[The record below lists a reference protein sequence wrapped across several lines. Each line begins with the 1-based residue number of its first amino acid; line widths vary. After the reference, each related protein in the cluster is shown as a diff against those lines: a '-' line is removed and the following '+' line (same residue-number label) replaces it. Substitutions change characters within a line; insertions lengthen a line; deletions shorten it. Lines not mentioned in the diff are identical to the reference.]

1 MTLDQSYFRSRLRL
15 HNRMLHGWG
24 VVCGARVCRVP
35 APADDKSNGQCDNG
49 ATDCDGYK
57 PWKIIV
63 KRGYI
68 LGPYGDDIVVGCDH
82 EVDLRT
88 IGVTGISGESTEDAE
103 DPWCCATSTRQG
115 DGCYWVAV
123 KYKECKARPVRVQ
136 PVGCG
141 CDDTRCEYSRW
152 RDGYEIGI
160 RDSCPEDQWTEPQLP
175 HLSAFK
181 GIADGCIP
189 PCPPCPK
196 EPWVVL
202 AQVCVDE
209 NACIKSIDN
218 CSCRR
223 LVVSFA
229 HYWWKC
235 DEEAP
240 KIIEVVVKMDGDSDN
255 LMPGKTSTVIIRGTG
270 FADDAQVSFA
280 RSGVRV
286 REYVSRKKGTE
297 IEVVVSVDEKVE
309 AGACPFKVINPCGG
323 ESGKDNI
330 DIGAAQPPTGPTL
343 GRPPIDRGT
352 RTTKPIRRK
361 KKKTGATRKKSARR
375 KKATRKRRTSR
386 RPTRRKR
393 KKT

>member
-1 MTLDQSYFRSRLRL
+1 MTLDQSYFRNRLRL
-15 HNRMLHGWG
+15 HNRMVHGWG
-24 VVCGARVCRVP
+24 VVCGALVCRVP
-35 APADDKSNGQCDNG
+35 APADDDSNGQCDNG

-68 LGPYGDDIVVGCDH
+68 LGPYGDDIVIGCDH

-88 IGVTGISGESTEDAE
+88 IGITGVSGESTEDAE

-141 CDDTRCEYSRW
+141 CDNTRCEYSRW

-160 RDSCPEDQWTEPQLP
+160 RDSCPDIHLNPPQLP
-175 HLSAFK
+175 HLPDFK
-181 GIADGCIP
+181 GIADGRIP
-189 PCPPCPK
+189 PCPPCPE

-202 AQVCVDE
+202 AKVCVDE
-209 NACIKSIDN
+209 NGCIESIDN

-229 HYWWKC
+229 DYWWTC
-235 DEEAP
+235 DEMAP
-240 KIIEVVVKMDGDSDN
+240 MIVDVLVEGGKDN
-255 LMPGKTSTVIIRGTG
+255 TLMPGTNDVAVKIIGEQ
-270 FADDAQVSFA
+270 FAPNARVSFG
-280 RSGVRV
+280 RGVNFRAFK
-286 REYVSRKKGTE
+286 SITLTE
-297 IEVVVSVDEKVE
+297 IEVVVSVDDNVA
-309 AGACPFKVINPCGG
+309 AGTCPVRVIDPCGSSA
-323 ESGKDNI
+323 EKAI
-330 DIGAAQPPTGPTL
+330 PIGVPPTSDEADESDVLPGL
-343 GRPPIDRGT
+343 
-352 RTTKPIRRK
+352 TTKKKRTRK
-361 KKKTGATRKKSARR
+361 KKRTAVKKVTTKKGTKIAR
-375 KKATRKRRTSR
+375 KKATRKRRTTR

-393 KKT
+393 

>member
-24 VVCGARVCRVP
+24 VVCGALVCRVP
-35 APADDKSNGQCDNG
+35 ASTDDNSNGQCDNG

-68 LGPYGDDIVVGCDH
+68 LGPYGDDIVIGCDH

-88 IGVTGISGESTEDAE
+88 IGVTGVSGESTEDAE

-123 KYKECKARPVRVQ
+123 KYKECKARLVRVQ

-141 CDDTRCEYSRW
+141 CDNTRCEYSRW

-160 RDSCPEDQWTEPQLP
+160 RDSCPDNHLNPPQLP
-175 HLSAFK
+175 HLPDFK
-181 GIADGCIP
+181 GIADGRIP
-189 PCPPCPK
+189 PCPPCPE

-202 AQVCVDE
+202 AKVCVDE
-209 NACIKSIDN
+209 NGCIESIDN

-229 HYWWKC
+229 HYWWTC
-235 DEEAP
+235 DETVPRIDGVFVEAR
-240 KIIEVVVKMDGDSDN
+240 EDN
-255 LMPGKTSTVIIRGTG
+255 TLMPGDDRVAVKIIGEHFAPNARVNFGPGVNLSAFTSITL
-270 FADDAQVSFA
+270 
-280 RSGVRV
+280 
-286 REYVSRKKGTE
+286 TE
-297 IEVVVSVDEKVE
+297 IEVVVSVDDSVE
-309 AGACPFKVINPCGG
+309 AGTCPVRVIDPCGSSAEKAIRIG
-323 ESGKDNI
+323 VRRIQPEPETDTETETETGGRGK
-330 DIGAAQPPTGPTL
+330 
-343 GRPPIDRGT
+343 
-352 RTTKPIRRK
+352 TKKKRFRRN
-361 KKKTGATRKKSARR
+361 KKKTGTTTKKPARR
-375 KKATRKRRTSR
+375 KKAIKKRRTSR
-386 RPTRRKR
+386 LTRRKR
-393 KKT
+393 

>member
-1 MTLDQSYFRSRLRL
+1 MTLDQSYFRNRLRL
-15 HNRMLHGWG
+15 HNRMVHGWG
-24 VVCGARVCRVP
+24 VVCGAIVCRLP
-35 APADDKSNGQCDNG
+35 APADDNSNGQCDNG

-68 LGPYGDDIVVGCDH
+68 LGPYGDDIVIGCDH

-123 KYKECKARPVRVQ
+123 KYKECKARLVRVQ

-160 RDSCPEDQWTEPQLP
+160 RDSCPDSHLNPPQLP
-175 HLSAFK
+175 HLPDFK
-181 GIADGCIP
+181 GIADGRIP
-189 PCPPCPK
+189 PCPPCPE

-202 AQVCVDE
+202 AEVCVDE
-209 NACIKSIDN
+209 NGCIESIDN

-229 HYWWKC
+229 DYWWTCTETVPMIDDVLVVGGEVNTFLRGDNRFTVKISG
-235 DEEAP
+235 ENFAP
-240 KIIEVVVKMDGDSDN
+240 N
-255 LMPGKTSTVIIRGTG
+255 
-270 FADDAQVSFA
+270 A
-280 RSGVRV
+280 RMRFGRGVRV
-286 REYVSRKKGTE
+286 HEYTSRTPTE
-297 IEVVVSVDEKVE
+297 ITVVVSVDDNVE
-309 AGACPFKVINPCGG
+309 AGTRTARIINPSGRSAEKTISIGVRPIQPEPETDTETETGRRG
-323 ESGKDNI
+323 E
-330 DIGAAQPPTGPTL
+330 
-343 GRPPIDRGT
+343 
-352 RTTKPIRRK
+352 TKKKRFRRK
-361 KKKTGATRKKSARR
+361 KKKTKATKKKPARR
-375 KKATRKRRTSR
+375 KKAIKKRRTSR
-386 RPTRRKR
+386 LTRRKR
-393 KKT
+393 